1 MAYYYREA
9 TPVVWLRTRSLSLW
23 LFLLL
28 PLPECWT
35 WPSYS
40 ILSQYVLNTCGLVCY
55 YYYIGRH
62 LYVWD
67 VLTLSIV
74 LFWEESSPFPACFE
88 GSQEEEEARREKEG
102 ARAKALGFPVTGMWA
117 MPDEK
122 PPAEICKGVNGVDKA
137 VLREDNRRSAEV

>member
-1 MAYYYREA
+1 MTECL
-9 TPVVWLRTRSLSLW
+9 T
-23 LFLLL
+23 L
-28 PLPECWT
+28 P
-35 WPSYS
+35 
-40 ILSQYVLNTCGLVCY
+40 LSQYVLNTCELVCY

-67 VLTLSIV
+67 VLSLSNV

-88 GSQEEEEARREKEG
+88 GSEEEEEEARREKEG

-117 MPDEK
+117 MSDEK
-122 PPAEICKGVNGVDKA
+122 PPAEICKGVNGFDKA